1 MSRRFII
8 EMGSGSDLH
17 GQDHGK
23 AALRAVQSAL
33 QGASLTLIGL
43 DPGLRDVLRV
53 KVTLGVQN
61 PDTVDRAAIAACLP
75 VGQVE
80 IEVVEGGLDV
90 TPQPGGEPIV
100 VASAAIE
107 AFLPDTPGGYRAVWT
122 TPV

>member
-33 QGASLTLIGL
+33 QGASLSLLGL
-43 DPGLRDVLRV
+43 DPTLRDVLRV
-53 KVTLGVQN
+53 RVTIGVQN
-61 PDTVDRAAIAACLP
+61 PDGVDRAAIAACLP
-75 VGQVE
+75 VGEVE
-80 IEVVEGGLDV
+80 ISVVEGGLDV
-90 TPQPGGEPIV
+90 TPHPGGEPIV

-107 AFLPDTPGGYRAVWT
+107 AFLPDNPGGYRAV
-122 TPV
+122 

>member
-17 GQDHGK
+17 GQDQGK

-43 DPGLRDVLRV
+43 DPALRDALRV
-53 KVTLGVQN
+53 KVTIGVQD
-61 PDTVDRAAIAACLP
+61 PDAVDRAAIAACLP
-75 VGQVE
+75 VGQVDVS
-80 IEVVEGGLDV
+80 IVQGGLDV

-100 VASAAIE
+100 VATAAIE
-107 AFLPDTPGGYRAVWT
+107 AFLPDNPGGYRAV
-122 TPV
+122 